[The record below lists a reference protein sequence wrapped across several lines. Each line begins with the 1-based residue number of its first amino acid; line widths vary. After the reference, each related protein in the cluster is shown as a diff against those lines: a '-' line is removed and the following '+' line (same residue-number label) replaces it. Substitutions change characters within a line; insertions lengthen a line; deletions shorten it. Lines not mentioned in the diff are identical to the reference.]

1 MNKQL
6 TPNEQKRRKQL
17 FCVRVSDETRAKIQ
31 VLHDALYGTF
41 TETVALAV
49 DRLWGAHYGEQASR
63 DVVAERDA
71 SARS

>member
-1 MNKQL
+1 MNKPI
-6 TPNEQKRRKQL
+6 TPNEALRRKKL

-49 DRLWGAHYGEQASR
+49 DRLWGAHYGEQSSR
-63 DVVAERDA
+63 DVVAEREEQQ
-71 SARS
+71 